1 MKFIVMGAGG
11 VGGYFGARLAA
22 SGHDVGFVARGRHLR
37 AMQEH
42 GLKVRSVLGD
52 IALKQVHASN
62 DPAVFASP
70 DYVLFTV
77 KSYDCEQAAAL
88 VRPALSSATGVVPLL
103 NGIEHIDML
112 RGMLGPRRIL
122 GGVAQISALIEAP
135 GVIRH
140 FDRMQTLR
148 IGEMDNSPSKRVQ
161 ALREACTAAGI
172 DCPPPD
178 DIEYE
183 LWQKA
188 AMICTLAGANC
199 LTRLSLGPCRANPA
213 TRAMMARLTAET
225 VAVARALGVS
235 MPDDQEARTLELL
248 DRLPAT
254 MKASLLV
261 ALERRERLEIS
272 ALSGAVERLGRQLG
286 IDTPT
291 HRTVYAALAPH
302 EHGLRGA

>member
-22 SGHDVGFVARGRHLR
+22 SGHEVGFVARGRHLQ
-37 AMQEH
+37 AMQAH
-42 GLKVRSVLGD
+42 GLTVRSVLGD
-52 IALKQVHASN
+52 TVLERVQASH
-62 DPAVFASP
+62 DPTVFASP

-88 VRPALSSATGVVPLL
+88 VRPALSRETGVVPLL
-103 NGIEHIDML
+103 NGVEHIDML
-112 RGMLGPRRIL
+112 RRMLGRRRVL

-140 FDRMQTLR
+140 FDRMQALR
-148 IGEMDNSPSKRVQ
+148 IGELDPAPGGRVQ
-161 ALREACTAAGI
+161 MLRDACIEAGI
-172 DCPPPD
+172 DCPPPG
-178 DIEYE
+178 DIECE

-188 AMICTLAGANC
+188 AMICALAGANC
-199 LTRLSLGPCRANPA
+199 LTRLPLGPCRAHPA
-213 TRAMMARLTAET
+213 TRAMMARLAAET

-248 DRLPAT
+248 DRLPAS

-261 ALERRERLEIS
+261 ALERGERLEVS
-272 ALSGAVERLGRQLG
+272 ALSGAIERLGRRVG
-286 IDTPT
+286 VETPT

-302 EHGLRGA
+302 EHGTRAA

>member
-1 MKFIVMGAGG
+1 MKFMVMGTGG

-22 SGHDVGFVARGRHLR
+22 SGHEVGFVARGRHLQ
-37 AMQEH
+37 AMQED
-42 GLKVRSVLGD
+42 GLTVRSVLGD
-52 IALKQVHASN
+52 VVLKPVRASD
-62 DPAVFASP
+62 DPTVFGSP

-77 KSYDCEQAAAL
+77 KSYDCEEAAAR
-88 VRPALSSATGVVPLL
+88 VRAALSSETGVIPLL
-103 NGIEHIDML
+103 NGIEHIDIL
-112 RGMLGPRRIL
+112 RGVLGPRRVL
-122 GGVAQISALIEAP
+122 GGVAQISAVIEAP

-148 IGEMDNSPSKRVQ
+148 IGEMDNSSSGRVQ
-161 ALREACTAAGI
+161 MLRKACTEAGI
-172 DCPPPD
+172 DCPLPG
-178 DIEYE
+178 DIECE

-199 LTRLSLGPCRANPA
+199 LTRLPLGPCRTNPA
-213 TRAMMARLTAET
+213 TRAMMSRLTAET
-225 VAVARALGVS
+225 VAVAQALGVS
-235 MPDDQEARTLELL
+235 LPDDQEARTMELL
-248 DRLPAT
+248 DRLPAS

-272 ALSGAVERLGRQLG
+272 ALSGAIERMGRRVG

-302 EHGLRGA
+302 EHGSRAP

>member
-22 SGHDVGFVARGRHLR
+22 SGHEVGFVARGRHLQ

-42 GLKVRSVLGD
+42 GLTVRSVLGD
-52 IALKQVHASN
+52 IVLKRVRASS
-62 DPAVFASP
+62 DPTVFASP

-77 KSYDCEQAAAL
+77 KSYDCEQAAAAI
-88 VRPALSSATGVVPLL
+88 RPALRSGTGVVPLL
-103 NGIEHIDML
+103 NGIEHIEIL
-112 RGMLGPRRIL
+112 RRMLGPAQVL
-122 GGVAQISALIEAP
+122 GGVAQISALIESP

-140 FDRMQTLR
+140 FDRMQALR
-148 IGEMDNSPSKRVQ
+148 IGEMDNSASARVQ
-161 ALREACTAAGI
+161 NLRKACTEASI
-172 DCPPPD
+172 DCPPPG
-178 DIEYE
+178 DIECE

-199 LTRLSLGPCRANPA
+199 LTRLPLGPCRANPA
-213 TRAMMARLTAET
+213 TRAMMVRLTAET
-225 VAVARALGVS
+225 IAVAQALGVS

-248 DRLPAT
+248 DRLPAS

-261 ALERRERLEIS
+261 ALERSERLEIS
-272 ALSGAVERLGRQLG
+272 ALSGAIERMGQRVG
-286 IDTPT
+286 VDTPT

-302 EHGLRGA
+302 EHGTRAA